1 MGEMV
6 LDIVNYKLSIEMF
19 QISPTGRE
27 NGKVLVRS
35 HELLLYRLCDT
46 KIGTMSLEIKNLKG
60 RGIETKKTWF
70 CECLDTRW
78 EDNVYGK

>member
-35 HELLLYRLCDT
+35 HELLLYRLYNT
-46 KIGTMSLEIKNLKG
+46 KIGTMSLEIKNFWKEEALKRRKHG
-60 RGIETKKTWF
+60 FTNAWLPDG
-70 CECLDTRW
+70 
-78 EDNVYGK
+78 